1 MDGEHALAAA
11 RQVERNPV
19 RPGLVRQALERPWSS
34 AAAHLEGRGDA
45 LIPAG
50 GPLLSEVS
58 GKGDRKGDILLFQE
72 YQYVPFPPGMSRE
85 YLGGMA
91 RPARSSVGGPGPA
104 DGGEFGLG
112 GRRAATRPAPEGGE
126 KVECPHFLSRPVP
139 FLPPQGGNC
148 SLATGFNP
156 WTARPTPFFSL
167 SHEPLQGRLRRDSN
181 APEAASQGK
190 KEATGEITPPSTGW
204 KPVVEPRRA
213 SGTSPPPAPGTPSS
227 VGSRIRRWLF
237 SVVSGNVASVPWRHG
252 TPGPSLRGRP
262 GPCGRR
268 RVWARRPLAPRGRPR
283 KAEKK

>member
-126 KVECPHFLSRPVP
+126 KVECPHFLLGGMPRATRSSVGGPGTEDGGEFGLGGRRAATRPAPEGGEKVECPHFLSRPVP

-213 SGTSPPPAPGTPSS
+213 SGTSPPPAPGTP
-227 VGSRIRRWLF
+227 
-237 SVVSGNVASVPWRHG
+237 
-252 TPGPSLRGRP
+252 
-262 GPCGRR
+262 
-268 RVWARRPLAPRGRPR
+268 
-283 KAEKK
+283 